1 MRIES
6 SFEVPAAPAQAWAL
20 LMDVPRVV
28 PCMPGAE
35 LVETVDESNWKANMK
50 VKMGPMAFT
59 FATDVCRE
67 EADEQAGRVLLSAKA
82 REVRGRG
89 GAHATIESTLAAA
102 DGGTTIGVVTD
113 LALSGAVA
121 RYGRGIVQ
129 DVTEQLVTQFAE
141 GLRRQLADPSVVAT
155 ATAAQPPTAT
165 QPPNV
170 SRPAGESGRSV
181 MQRSVSLLLHYPRAG
196 AAAADIPGVEAIDA
210 PGAELLRRLL
220 EITVRSPDITTGQ
233 LIEAFRDDP
242 DGRWIERLARDEP
255 LDDEAAAPAVLR
267 DSLKRLVERH
277 RRKAEVE
284 ALRSRRGPPAGP

>member
-155 ATAAQPPTAT
+155 ATADQPSSP
-165 QPPNV
+165 V
-170 SRPAGESGRSV
+170 SGGR
-181 MQRSVSLLLHYPRAG
+181 L
-196 AAAADIPGVEAIDA
+196 
-210 PGAELLRRLL
+210 
-220 EITVRSPDITTGQ
+220 
-233 LIEAFRDDP
+233 
-242 DGRWIERLARDEP
+242 
-255 LDDEAAAPAVLR
+255 VLR
-267 DSLKRLVERH
+267 AIWNSITGLF
-277 RRKAEVE
+277 
-284 ALRSRRGPPAGP
+284 RRG